1 MDAVRRIALN
11 LSLREWLEA
20 ATVPPLV
27 QRIDL
32 FPAIVAGVAGLS
44 PTFHRDSTA
53 RIIGATVQVLCDT
66 LQTHDSLIIDAK
78 LVSILN

>member
-20 ATVPPLV
+20 AIVPPLV

-32 FPAIVAGVAGLS
+32 SPAIAAGVAGLPS
-44 PTFHRDSTA
+44 TFHRDSTD
-53 RIIGATVQVLCDT
+53 RIIVATAQVLAPP
-66 LQTHDSLIIDAK
+66 S
-78 LVSILN
+78 